1 MGIYKQEYGMKK
13 LLVVMMLLISSLA
26 FGLDKETAKRAL
38 DKEEAI
44 ATKYQEQLVHNQD
57 TIEDMDNDAKFAQ
70 FKNRLTYL
78 RQQIYVR
85 QYAFNKPNATSDERT
100 SLHDEIAT
108 LTNQHAQVLHDF
120 EAFVNG
126 LK

>member
-1 MGIYKQEYGMKK
+1 MKK
-13 LLVVMMLLISSLA
+13 ILVVMMVLITSLA
-26 FGLDKETAKRAL
+26 FGLDKNTAKRTL
-38 DKEEAI
+38 NKEETL

-57 TIEDMDNDAKFAQ
+57 TIVEMDNDAKFAQ

-78 RQQIYVR
+78 RQQIYVK
-85 QYAFNKPNATSDERT
+85 QYTFNKSNATSAERT
-100 SLHDEIAT
+100 SLHDEITT